1 MLINNKSSVILIANN
16 LLSLATFIVETR
28 RRQVVEAA
36 EKRRI
41 EEERRGIGNL
51 EAVRVQQQLDEERA
65 RRRAEDLNID
75 PQTGMKW
82 QVN

>member
-1 MLINNKSSVILIANN
+1 MGMLWCCFPCPSSYEDL
-16 LLSLATFIVETR
+16 TPDPETR